1 MSEIIRFGVSLEKNL
16 LQRFDRLIR
25 GKKYTNR
32 SEAIRDLI
40 RQEMVKK
47 EWEEGGEV
55 AGAITFIYDHHKRDL
70 LNRIMDLQ
78 HDYQKIIISTQHIH
92 LDHDNCLEI
101 VAVKRG
107 CRRGSRAGRR
117 PEGPQGRAERHAE
130 HDRHRERVRSEIC
143 PKSFSAERAAAARA
157 HCLPFLRYILAKH
170 HDVLVV
176 DADESN
182 PGLARMM
189 GLDAPRQTLMENLGG
204 KTAFRRSMGKKTAA
218 LEEKDLLGGALR
230 SMAALPSSASS
241 RSGRLTLVSVG
252 KIEHTHEGCACP
264 MGVLARTFIGNIS
277 IQPGQWVLIDTEAGV
292 EHFGRGIL
300 EGVDAVV
307 AIADPSYDAVMLI
320 AKIKAMADEGG
331 KRLCVVLNKT
341 DGDTESLMRTHLEG
355 QGIRIAATLPQS
367 RDITAGNLR
376 ALPLDVDPFREN
388 LRALLEAMETSKP

>member
-1 MSEIIRFGVSLEKNL
+1 MPKILFCGKGGSGKSTLLSFLAVYLSE
-16 LQRFDRLIR
+16 
-25 GKKYTNR
+25 
-32 SEAIRDLI
+32 
-40 RQEMVKK
+40 
-47 EWEEGGEV
+47 
-55 AGAITFIYDHHKRDL
+55 
-70 LNRIMDLQ
+70 
-78 HDYQKIIISTQHIH
+78 
-92 LDHDNCLEI
+92 
-101 VAVKRG
+101 
-107 CRRGSRAGRR
+107 
-117 PEGPQGRAERHAE
+117 
-130 HDRHRERVRSEIC
+130 
-143 PKSFSAERAAAARA
+143 
-157 HCLPFLRYILAKH
+157 H

-204 KTAFRRSMGKKTAA
+204 KAAFRRSMGKSRPPSRRRIFW
-218 LEEKDLLGGALR
+218 GSALR
-230 SMAALPSSASS
+230 SIAALPSSASS

-277 IQPGQWVLIDTEAGV
+277 IRPGQWVLIDTEAGV

-331 KRLCVVLNKT
+331 KRLCVILNKT

-376 ALPLDVDPFREN
+376 ALPLDVDAFREN
-388 LRALLEAMETSKP
+388 LRSLLVAIES

>member
-1 MSEIIRFGVSLEKNL
+1 MPKILFCGKGGSGKSTLLSLLALFLSE
-16 LQRFDRLIR
+16 
-25 GKKYTNR
+25 
-32 SEAIRDLI
+32 
-40 RQEMVKK
+40 
-47 EWEEGGEV
+47 
-55 AGAITFIYDHHKRDL
+55 
-70 LNRIMDLQ
+70 
-78 HDYQKIIISTQHIH
+78 
-92 LDHDNCLEI
+92 
-101 VAVKRG
+101 
-107 CRRGSRAGRR
+107 
-117 PEGPQGRAERHAE
+117 
-130 HDRHRERVRSEIC
+130 
-143 PKSFSAERAAAARA
+143 
-157 HCLPFLRYILAKH
+157 H
-170 HDVLVV
+170 HDVLVI

-218 LEEKDLLGGALR
+218 LEKKDPLGGALR
-230 SMAALPSSASS
+230 SMAALPSSAAS

-252 KIEHTHEGCACP
+252 KIEHAHEGCACP
-264 MGVLARTFIGNIS
+264 MGVLARTFIGNLS

-320 AKIKAMADEGG
+320 GKIKAMADEGG

-341 DGDTESLMRTHLEG
+341 DGDTESLMRTRLEG
-355 QGIRIAATLPQS
+355 QGIRIAAVLPHS

-388 LRALLEAMETSKP
+388 LQALLGAIES